1 MTFCCSHGLLPC
13 PITIREVSSHN
24 VWKKIQRPTAIHY
37 VERESKLQVS
47 ISWSIGN
54 PTEE

>member
-37 VERESKLQVS
+37 VERDSTLQVS
-47 ISWSIGN
+47 ISWSRGT
-54 PTEE
+54 PTDE